1 MAVSIQFLIAG
12 HREIEAALDVLAD
25 GIASGRTDMDAVRRV
40 RMLCSGHYAREE
52 AFLVRLAESDD
63 ALAAK
68 LRGQH
73 DEALEI
79 AARLE
84 EAVAGGETRD
94 VMYLTRRLLAIVQ
107 HNMIEEERDVF
118 PCLGKLA
125 E

>member
-1 MAVSIQFLIAG
+1 MRQSLVAE

-25 GIASGRTDMDAVRRV
+25 CVTSGAIELDAVRRV
-40 RMLCSGHYAREE
+40 QRLCAAHYEREE
-52 AFLVRLAESDD
+52 SFLVRLPAT
-63 ALAAK
+63 LAAK

-84 EAVAGGETRD
+84 EAAMAGETRD
-94 VMYLTRRLLAIVQ
+94 AMYLARRLLAIAQ
-107 HNMIEEERDVF
+107 HNIIEEERDVF
-118 PCLGKLA
+118 PRG